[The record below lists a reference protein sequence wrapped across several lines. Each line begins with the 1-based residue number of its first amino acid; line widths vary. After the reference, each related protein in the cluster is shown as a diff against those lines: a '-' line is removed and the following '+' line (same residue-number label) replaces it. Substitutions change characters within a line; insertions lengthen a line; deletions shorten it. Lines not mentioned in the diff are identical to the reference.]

1 LSRPLLVAFLLLNY
15 TALSQSLK
23 LLLAKR
29 THKLTPNITTTM
41 ISNKN
46 TQHSLLFVYST
57 LTLNFYFESVDLKP
71 RIDLILY
78 MIFLTQTPF
87 RFRRSEH
94 NTPISPQKNC
104 TRIVNLKNHDYFSP
118 SSRIKISWRV
128 NYSWLPFVS
137 IWNKKSR

>member
-1 LSRPLLVAFLLLNY
+1 MGSRDLTEKLKAFDKFLSRPLLVAFLLLNY

-29 THKLTPNITTTM
+29 THKLTPNITTM

-78 MIFLTQTPF
+78 MIFLTQTPLF
-87 RFRRSEH
+87 VFVVAS
-94 NTPISPQKNC
+94 I
-104 TRIVNLKNHDYFSP
+104 I
-118 SSRIKISWRV
+118 
-128 NYSWLPFVS
+128 LPFPP
-137 IWNKKSR
+137 KKL